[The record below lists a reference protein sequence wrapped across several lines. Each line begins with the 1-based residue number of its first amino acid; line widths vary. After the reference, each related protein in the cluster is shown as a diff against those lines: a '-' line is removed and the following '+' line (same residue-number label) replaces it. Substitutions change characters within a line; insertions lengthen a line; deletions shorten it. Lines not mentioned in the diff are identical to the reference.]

1 MCLAPTFKKFFQNIE
16 KSNVWETIFAL
27 RFKKKKKKII
37 LQKVM
42 CRLLFGGDNDKFQ
55 N

>member
-27 RFKKKKKKII
+27 RFKKKNII

-42 CRLLFGGDNDKFQ
+42 CRLLFFWDNDKFQ

>member
-27 RFKKKKKKII
+27 RFKKIYYSI
-37 LQKVM
+37 ESNV
-42 CRLLFGGDNDKFQ
+42 
-55 N
+55 